1 MKKTTQHSV
10 SQRYDQSKDVHDG
23 VFSKKTVKKMWKHS
37 DDAIQ
42 RLVYLGELYDSVPK
56 KLKNVSIK
64 VLEFHE
70 IQADAKTKKAVKKW
84 LNSK

>member
-1 MKKTTQHSV
+1 MKKTTKHSA

-23 VFSKKTVKKMWKHS
+23 SFSKKTVKKMWKHS
-37 DDAIQ
+37 DYAIQ
-42 RLVYLGELYDSVPK
+42 RSVSLSELYDSVPK
-56 KLKNVSIK
+56 KLKNVTIK

-70 IQADAKTKKAVKKW
+70 IQADPKTKDAVKKW